1 MSSNKIYRIQPGDTL
16 ATIALK
22 NGVSVDDLR
31 QANPGITD
39 DNLIYANTNIRIP
52 EPSCDDPYVIQR
64 GDTLG
69 GLAKKHDTTVDEILK
84 ENKDIKDPDKIYA
97 GYELKIPGR
106 KPQEECPVP
115 PKGGPEKQ
123 EPVKIEEPK
132 DKKKIE
138 EPKKQEPEKIEE
150 PKDKKKIEEP
160 KKQEP
165 EKKEE
170 PKDKKKI
177 EEPKKQEPEKIEEPK
192 AEEQLPEDKDKPCED
207 CTSSCDVKIWC
218 EHEKRA
224 YSKKAEYFG
233 VVPSKK
239 GKSKHPWK
247 QKLTDELL
255 LHVRGS
261 QAPSEVTYGGEK
273 NSQVIN
279 GEKNGDLTSFK
290 IKSEYQRVASGS
302 SADTLIA
309 VLKVIGQ
316 LAGQKNYVEKNIT
329 GTCIGTIP
337 VRVYNPDE
345 WELSIMLPAWR
356 KQGIGISRILKEDKG
371 KRTYEKAKYDF
382 KQKQQTTETDTYQY
396 AKGRPRM
403 EVYDSSEVQQGT
415 LARKDAIEVK
425 LNGHPIKN
433 RSIDSLGAVLNY
445 AEQVNHLVELIQA
458 IADKKVGFYINV
470 NIQIFQGGIF
480 LKLKNKENE
489 KDHRVYLNGEVGI
502 NLTILSIAVEAGLG
516 MIVASDYYAK
526 VYIKIEG
533 KAEVIGKL
541 ELDSPDA
548 ERKFKIESKTTFVP
562 EIGVAIKAGDWI
574 EVVVKGSSGLEVSY
588 YCDLNIDD
596 EDKMFVIGAESK
608 FLGVEVEAS
617 YKLAVGSIKKS
628 GTFKEKLIEESEL
641 GKIEFPSEEE
651 FKPDE
656 IPPSAIRKIFIDQF
670 KEGFDL
676 VFIKKIS
683 LSDRDMLSRR
693 TMTKKYKEIDVKVAS
708 ENILMRL
715 LKENTLKR
723 NEKSIRGIAQDI
735 DTILREKSYSGLS
748 TLWRDHIDYDK
759 FIKFIESEKFK
770 KILDKYRSSAKVM
783 RNTLEKSS

>member
-1 MSSNKIYRIQPGDTL
+1 MSSDKIYRIQPGDTL

-22 NGVSVDDLR
+22 NGVSVEDLR

-69 GLAKKHDTTVDEILK
+69 DLAKKHDTTVDEILK

-123 EPVKIEEPK
+123 EPVKIEEPT

-138 EPKKQEPEKIEE
+138 EPKKQEPVKIEE
-150 PKDKKKIEEP
+150 PTDKKKTEEP
-160 KKQEP
+160 KK
-165 EKKEE
+165 KE
-170 PKDKKKI
+170 PKS
-177 EEPKKQEPEKIEEPK
+177 EEK
-192 AEEQLPEDKDKPCED
+192 LPEDKDKPCED

-233 VVPSKK
+233 VVPSSK
-239 GKSKHPWK
+239 GKSKNPWK

-255 LHVRGS
+255 IHVRGN
-261 QAPSEVTYGGEK
+261 QAPKTVTYGGEK
-273 NSQVIN
+273 NSQVIK

-290 IKSEYQRVASGS
+290 IKSEYERLASDS

-309 VLKVIGQ
+309 ILKLIGQ
-316 LAGQKNYVEKNIT
+316 LTGQKNYVEKNIT
-329 GTCIGTIP
+329 GTCIGKIP

-345 WELSIMLPAWR
+345 WELSIMLPPWR

-371 KRTYEKAKYDF
+371 KRTYEKAQYDF
-382 KQKQQTTETDTYQY
+382 KQKKQTSKTETYQY
-396 AKGRPRM
+396 AQGNPSM
-403 EVYDSSEVQQGT
+403 EVYDSTDVQEGT
-415 LARKDAIEVK
+415 ISRKDAIEIK
-425 LNGHPIKN
+425 LNGKAIKN

-470 NIQIFQGGIF
+470 DIQIFQGGIF
-480 LKLKNKENE
+480 LKLKNKECE
-489 KDHRVYLNGEVGI
+489 RDHRVYLNGEVGI
-502 NLTILSIAVEAGLG
+502 NLTILNIAVEAGLG

-541 ELDSPDA
+541 EFDSPDA
-548 ERKFKIESKTTFVP
+548 ERKFKIESKTTIVP

-588 YCDLNIDD
+588 YCDVNIDD
-596 EDKMFVIGAESK
+596 EDRMFVIGAESK

-617 YKLAVGSIKKS
+617 YKLAVGKIKKS

-641 GKIEFPSEEE
+641 GKIEFPSEEK

-656 IPPSAIRKIFIDQF
+656 ISPKSIEKIFIDQF
-670 KEGFDL
+670 KDGFDL
-676 VFIKKIS
+676 VFIKNVNMS
-683 LSDRDMLSRR
+683 ERDMTSRR
-693 TMTKKYKEIDVKVAS
+693 KMTQRYKEVGI
-708 ENILMRL
+708 NIPVNNICKRL
-715 LKENTLKR
+715 ERESTLKR

-759 FIKFIESEKFK
+759 FEKFISSDEFV

-783 RNTLEKSS
+783 HNTLKR